1 MTFSLNKFIYKKEY
15 TSLQLYISLSSI
27 TNCRKIDNT
36 YGTWTGNSGP
46 KSLLPSQKQS
56 SGVMMAQGIILS
68 KICEQQVNTFFHTI
82 IRESDEY
89 ILIKKQ

>member
-1 MTFSLNKFIYKKEY
+1 MLNKFIYNRECK
-15 TSLQLYISLSSI
+15 SLQLNISLSSI
-27 TNCRKIDNT
+27 NITNRRKILIDNT

-68 KICEQQVNTFFHTI
+68 KICEQQVNTFFHN
-82 IRESDEY
+82 
-89 ILIKKQ
+89 

>member
-1 MTFSLNKFIYKKEY
+1 M
-15 TSLQLYISLSSI
+15 SLQLYISLSSI

-89 ILIKKQ
+89 ILINETII